1 MGAGQS
7 KPDQSTKHVFA
18 SDTPIQFSQE
28 LIDSLQASS
37 ETNSTRAKTLELH
50 IQQRVA
56 EELEKIKKHE
66 SEALEAIR
74 KKIAEE
80 SPSDSSSISPK
91 DLIPGAKNDEEQK
104 RKAQSSQKVQQ
115 EIEKLKQ
122 QLGQRKTLKELPKE
136 VENACVTTLDGM
148 RDSELTYG
156 IRRQDV
162 ISCLRINDRK
172 PLDCWKEVEI
182 FKREVRKL
190 EENYVSSVL

>member
-7 KPDQSTKHVFA
+7 KPDESTKHVFA

-80 SPSDSSSISPK
+80 SPSGSSSISPK
-91 DLIPGAKNDEEQK
+91 DLIPGVKNDDEQK

-136 VENACVTTLDGM
+136 VENA
-148 RDSELTYG
+148 
-156 IRRQDV
+156 RQDV